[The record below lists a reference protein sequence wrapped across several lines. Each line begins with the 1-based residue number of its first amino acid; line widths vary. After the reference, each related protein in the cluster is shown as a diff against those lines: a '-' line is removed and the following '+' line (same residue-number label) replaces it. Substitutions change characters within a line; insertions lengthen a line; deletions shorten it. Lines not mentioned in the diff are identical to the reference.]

1 MATPPSTI
9 TKLLGPTT
17 PFKQPSAC
25 ESNFAET
32 SALSTNNRTTYTVPV
47 LQSTAKP
54 SCYPPA
60 WKDAALES
68 RFDFYPAVC
77 PSGWVYYSMGIDQM
91 DGDISTAW
99 CCNAGYTLLQGDKFE
114 NLVNGPMFQR
124 GQDCGRWVPNTGGA
138 QYTTPA
144 NESLV
149 FHKAWT
155 VSWNK
160 TDTSTLTPQ
169 LPTLTNGMKVPTWTP
184 GEKIPDGKYDSKPRS
199 GAKSITIGVP
209 IIVVALVLIMAYVG
223 IRCYRKKQRRQR
235 GMARAA
241 Q

>member
-1 MATPPSTI
+1 MRS
-9 TKLLGPTT
+9 
-17 PFKQPSAC
+17 
-25 ESNFAET
+25 
-32 SALSTNNRTTYTVPV
+32 
-47 LQSTAKP
+47 
-54 SCYPPA
+54 
-60 WKDAALES
+60 
-68 RFDFYPAVC
+68 
-77 PSGWVYYSMGIDQM
+77 
-91 DGDISTAW
+91 
-99 CCNAGYTLLQGDKFE
+99 GYTLLQGDKFE

-155 VSWNK
+155 VPWNK

-199 GAKSITIGVP
+199 GAKFLTIGVP
-209 IIVVALVLIMAYVG
+209 IIIVIFGLIMGYVS